1 MLETDKFRLK
11 KGDYLILLVVLIALV
26 VMLIMIS
33 GNQQGNQV
41 HITADGITKTYS
53 LSDKQRIRIPKSKDS
68 TGEQVDIGNTIVI
81 DNGQVYMED
90 ADCPDQVCVHH
101 KPISKNGETI
111 ICLPNQV
118 FVEVEND
125 IENEIDN

>member
-53 LSDKQRIRIPKSKDS
+53 LSDKQRIRIRKSKDL

>member
-1 MLETDKFRLK
+1 MLETDKIRLK
-11 KGDYLILLVVLIALV
+11 KGDYLILLVVLVALV

-33 GNQQGNQV
+33 GNRQGNQV

-53 LSDKQRIRIPKSKDS
+53 LSEGQQIRIPKSKDS
-68 TGEQVDIGNTIVI
+68 TGEQGDIGNTIVI

-101 KPISKNGETI
+101 KPISKSGETI

>member
-11 KGDYLILLVVLIALV
+11 KGDYLILLVVLVALV

-33 GNQQGNQV
+33 GNRQGNQV

-53 LSDKQRIRIPKSKDS
+53 LSDKQRIRIRKSKDS

-101 KPISKNGETI
+101 KPISKSGETI

>member
-53 LSDKQRIRIPKSKDS
+53 LSDKQRIRIRKSKDL
-68 TGEQVDIGNTIVI
+68 TGEQVDIGKIQCT
-81 DNGQVYMED
+81 
-90 ADCPDQVCVHH
+90 H
-101 KPISKNGETI
+101 KLIE
-111 ICLPNQV
+111 QAV
-118 FVEVEND
+118 FLQYSQP
-125 IENEIDN
+125 

>member
-1 MLETDKFRLK
+1 
-11 KGDYLILLVVLIALV
+11 
-26 VMLIMIS
+26 
-33 GNQQGNQV
+33 
-41 HITADGITKTYS
+41 
-53 LSDKQRIRIPKSKDS
+53 
-68 TGEQVDIGNTIVI
+68 
-81 DNGQVYMED
+81 MED
-90 ADCPDQVCVHH
+90 ADWPDQVCVHH